1 MIVCR
6 GPASARGAYRDRH
19 DTRGGM
25 RWAPG
30 VAAWLGRADER
41 LGAHVENV
49 WSWHLD
55 ADATPAVT
63 MIRRSRGQD
72 SRSPGRVRIRRQ
84 SIAQGMPVDGWT
96 GGDCRLLFLLQA
108 GHGLR
113 PAPGIPCALAF
124 KRVTSKRT
132 ARAVRAAR
140 QRNRAWV
147 NCLGELMTARGGP
160 WGSQR
165 QRAPARQVRSVIL
178 RAEQL
183 TPLKQPLV
191 HGRGSQGNVAPS

>member
-1 MIVCR
+1 MIHSSNNGDVSELLALILLAPCHR
-6 GPASARGAYRDRH
+6 PEHLSSAQTARRADSPCAVEQITSTFPAIPPALRGAYRDRH

-30 VAAWLGRADER
+30 VVAWLVRADER

-96 GGDCRLLFLLQA
+96 CGDCRLLFLLQA

-113 PAPGIPCALAF
+113 PA
-124 KRVTSKRT
+124 
-132 ARAVRAAR
+132 ARHSLRPR
-140 QRNRAWV
+140 F
-147 NCLGELMTARGGP
+147 ERG
-160 WGSQR
+160 
-165 QRAPARQVRSVIL
+165 
-178 RAEQL
+178 
-183 TPLKQPLV
+183 
-191 HGRGSQGNVAPS
+191 

>member
-30 VAAWLGRADER
+30 VVAWLVRADER

-96 GGDCRLLFLLQA
+96 CGDCRLLFLLQA

-113 PAPGIPCALAF
+113 PA
-124 KRVTSKRT
+124 
-132 ARAVRAAR
+132 ARHSLRPR
-140 QRNRAWV
+140 F
-147 NCLGELMTARGGP
+147 ERG
-160 WGSQR
+160 
-165 QRAPARQVRSVIL
+165 
-178 RAEQL
+178 
-183 TPLKQPLV
+183 
-191 HGRGSQGNVAPS
+191 